1 MPLSTSGAISMYT
14 VCASMGTDNKRDAA
28 GCIYIVVPTL
38 TNTSAVWVT
47 LIGKSILGTATFIKN

>member
-1 MPLSTSGAISMYT
+1 
-14 VCASMGTDNKRDAA
+14 MGTDNKRDAA